1 MTVPPLPPSSPLPPA
16 ADGELQIGVSITV
29 PEPYGTALQE
39 ARARVGDPAAP
50 YIRPHIT
57 LVGPTV
63 VARHQLGTVEQHL
76 ASVAAQHRP
85 FVVHL
90 RGTGSFRPVSP
101 VVFVQVVE
109 GIAMCE
115 QLEAGVRSRQLEQ
128 ELRFHYHPHVT
139 VAHGLGEADLDRA
152 FDELADFEARFVVH
166 EIHAYEHGA
175 DGVWRPVGSYALT
188 GEGDPALDLARDA
201 GRAPAS

>member
-1 MTVPPLPPSSPLPPA
+1 MTVPGRAALSGSPE
-16 ADGELQIGVSITV
+16 GVLQIGVSITV
-29 PEPYGTALQE
+29 PEPYGSVLQE

-50 YIRPHIT
+50 FIRPHIT
-57 LVGPTV
+57 LVGPTA
-63 VARHQLGTVEQHL
+63 VAPGDLVAVEQHL
-76 ASVAAQHRP
+76 TAVAGRHRP

-115 QLEAGVRSRQLEQ
+115 RLEADVRSDRLAQD
-128 ELRFHYHPHVT
+128 LRFHYHPHVT
-139 VAHGLGEADLDRA
+139 VAHELDDAGLDRA

-166 EIHAYEHGA
+166 EIEAYEHGA
-175 DGVWRPVGSYALT
+175 DGVWRLVGSYALT
-188 GEGDPALDLARDA
+188 GRGDPALDLARDA